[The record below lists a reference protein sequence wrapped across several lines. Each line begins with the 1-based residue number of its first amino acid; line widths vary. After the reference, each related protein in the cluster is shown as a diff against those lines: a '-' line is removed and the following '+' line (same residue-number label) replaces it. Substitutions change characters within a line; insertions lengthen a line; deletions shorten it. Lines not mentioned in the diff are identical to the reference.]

1 MSVLGRISR
10 RHMNFRTFLPKSSSQ
25 QMGTDHEVAI
35 PVFSISYLM
44 TKNIYLA
51 GIHFADSYREVSFE
65 SV

>member
-1 MSVLGRISR
+1 
-10 RHMNFRTFLPKSSSQ
+10 
-25 QMGTDHEVAI
+25 MGTDHEVAI